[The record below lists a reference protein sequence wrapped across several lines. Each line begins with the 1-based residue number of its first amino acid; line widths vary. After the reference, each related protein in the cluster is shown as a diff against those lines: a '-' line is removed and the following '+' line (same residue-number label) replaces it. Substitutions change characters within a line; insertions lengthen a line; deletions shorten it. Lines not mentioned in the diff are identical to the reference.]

1 MTQSG
6 EVVSHQAHNLGTG
19 GANPSSATKHG
30 VKYMYAVKII
40 TTPNNNEP
48 ISLVYNEGYELC
60 RQHWDQ
66 VANWFS
72 ECIDQ
77 NLIIN
82 TCTLSY
88 SDEPKWP
95 DITTF
100 YSVNAEFAQQFVDK
114 WMDLDAEFSMQ
125 KFWQILNLTPTSQI
139 EPVDFEEVTSRPEL
153 SLVTVCIVND
163 DKTVLWDHW
172 IKSD

>member
-1 MTQSG
+1 MNQ
-6 EVVSHQAHNLGTG
+6 
-19 GANPSSATKHG
+19 
-30 VKYMYAVKII
+30 
-40 TTPNNNEP
+40 
-48 ISLVYNEGYELC
+48 
-60 RQHWDQ
+60 
-66 VANWFS
+66 
-72 ECIDQ
+72 
-77 NLIIN
+77 
-82 TCTLSY
+82 
-88 SDEPKWP
+88 KWP

-125 KFWQILNLTPTSQI
+125 KFWQILNLSSTSQI

-153 SLVTVCIVND
+153 SLVTVSIVND

>member
-1 MTQSG
+1 
-6 EVVSHQAHNLGTG
+6 
-19 GANPSSATKHG
+19 
-30 VKYMYAVKII
+30 MYAVKII

-48 ISLVYNEGYELC
+48 ISVLYDGGYELC
-60 RQHWDQ
+60 RQHWDD

-88 SDEPKWP
+88 GDDLKWP
-95 DITTF
+95 DITIF
-100 YSVNAEFAQQFVDK
+100 YSVNAIYAQQFVDK
-114 WMDLDAEFSMQ
+114 WMDLDAEFTLG
-125 KFWQILNLTPTSQI
+125 QIWRKLNLRQTSQI
-139 EPVDFEEVTSRPEL
+139 ETVDFEEVISTPEL
-153 SLVTVCIVND
+153 NIVSVPIVNN

-172 IKSD
+172 TKTD